1 MSREKI
7 DAEILTGLEQLK
19 IDDSR
24 VNKMIRRRSIR
35 IQQRQERRQT
45 LELNFDW
52 FNNNFPTLDSP
63 MKVPEK
69 TENGFELEFEL
80 EFENI
85 HYKRAVKEFIYIE
98 NSVHLTRRKKNY
110 NDEVDAGCDCILTT
124 KQIACGEKGCGTDC
138 LNRVM
143 SIECDKDCQ
152 LGDNCSNQRFKKSE
166 NAGCAVFI
174 TEKKGYG
181 LFAAKFIPKETFIME
196 FVGEVVSMTE
206 FKKRS
211 KEYVKKK
218 LRHCYVMTSSSNHL
232 IDATQKGNL
241 TRFINHSCD
250 PNAET
255 QKWTVNGEGR
265 IGIFSKRPIN
275 QFEEIT
281 INYQFE
287 RFGYV
292 SFFFSFCLSDCLSFF
307 NIRRIF
313 LLLSMSH
320 CQRHSHCFHNI
331 INTKNIIHKLF
342 ISFHRKDAQEC
353 YCESANCRGWIGA

>member
-1 MSREKI
+1 MSVSQADSLQYIQLFEYIDHNSKKKKMSREEI
-7 DAEILTGLEQLK
+7 DADAVLTGLEQLK

-24 VNKMIRRRSIR
+24 VNKMIRRRSVR

-52 FNNNFPTLDSP
+52 FNNNNLPAFDSP
-63 MKVPEK
+63 MKVQGK
-69 TENGFELEFEL
+69 LENEFEL

-85 HYKRAVKEFIYIE
+85 HYQRAIKEFNYIK
-98 NSVHLTRRKKNY
+98 NSVYLTRRKKKSI
-110 NDEVDAGCDCILTT
+110 DDVGDGCDCTLTT
-124 KQIACGEKGCGTDC
+124 KQIAHGERGCGSDC

-143 SIECDKDCQ
+143 SIECDQECQ
-152 LGDNCSNQRFKKSE
+152 LGERCGNQRFQKSE

-181 LFAAKFIPKETFIME
+181 LFASKFIPKETFIME
-196 FVGEVVSMTE
+196 FVGEVVSMSE

-211 KEYVKKK
+211 KDYVKKK

-241 TRFINHSCD
+241 TRFVNHSCD

-292 SFFFSFCLSDCLSFF
+292 SFFP
-307 NIRRIF
+307 I
-313 LLLSMSH
+313 
-320 CQRHSHCFHNI
+320 
-331 INTKNIIHKLF
+331 
-342 ISFHRKDAQEC
+342 
-353 YCESANCRGWIGA
+353 